1 MGRRSRKRAADG
13 GGDDLPAIPDAV
25 VPMPEDGSL
34 TLRCVMS
41 LKTRQQYAAI
51 ADGSAATAAANR
63 EDSWQRSVEFLFE
76 RLVTG
81 WTVAGVEWDGQKEL
95 LQRWRAASQEERGQV
110 RDALRQHLAEWFPE
124 MSAP

>member
-1 MGRRSRKRAADG
+1 MGRRSRKRAG
-13 GGDDLPAIPDAV
+13 EGGDDLPVIPDAV
-25 VPMPEDGSL
+25 VPINEDNSL

-81 WTVAGVEWDGQKEL
+81 WTVAGVEWEEQKEL
-95 LQRWRAASQEERGQV
+95 LQRWRVASQEERSQV
-110 RDALRQHLAEWFPE
+110 RDALRKHLAEWFPE

>member
-1 MGRRSRKRAADG
+1 MGRRSRKRAG
-13 GGDDLPAIPDAV
+13 EGGDDLPVIPDAV
-25 VPMPEDGSL
+25 VPINEDNSL
-34 TLRCVMS
+34 TLSCVMS

-81 WTVAGVEWDGQKEL
+81 WTVAGVEWEGQKEL
-95 LQRWRAASQEERGQV
+95 LQRWRVASQEERSQV
-110 RDALRQHLAEWFPE
+110 RDALRKHLAEWFPE

>member
-1 MGRRSRKRAADG
+1 
-13 GGDDLPAIPDAV
+13 
-25 VPMPEDGSL
+25 MPEEGAL

-41 LKTRQQYAAI
+41 LKTRQQYTAI

-81 WTVAGVEWDGQKEL
+81 WTVAGVEWEGQKEL
-95 LQRWRAASQEERGQV
+95 LQRGRVASQEERSQV
-110 RDALRQHLAEWFPE
+110 RDALRKHLAEWFPE
-124 MSAP
+124 MAAP

>member
-1 MGRRSRKRAADG
+1 M
-13 GGDDLPAIPDAV
+13 IPDAV
-25 VPMPEDGSL
+25 VPINEDDSL

-41 LKTRQQYAAI
+41 LKTRQQYSAI

-95 LQRWRAASQEERGQV
+95 LQRWRVASQDERSQV
-110 RDALRQHLAEWFPE
+110 RDALRKHLAEWFPE

>member
-1 MGRRSRKRAADG
+1 VSINEND
-13 GGDDLPAIPDAV
+13 
-25 VPMPEDGSL
+25 SL

-41 LKTRQQYAAI
+41 LKTRQQYAGI

-81 WTVAGVEWDGQKEL
+81 WTVAGVEWEGQKEL
-95 LQRWRAASQEERGQV
+95 LQRWRVASQEERSQV
-110 RDALRQHLAEWFPE
+110 REALRKHLAEWFPE